1 MQINSYLLNKLN
13 FKARNI
19 NFRSDILKI
28 QVSQVNRKPSSW
40 DIKGAQG
47 FPHIAENE

>member
-28 QVSQVNRKPSSW
+28 GGLYAVFCP
-40 DIKGAQG
+40 
-47 FPHIAENE
+47 

>member
-1 MQINSYLLNKLN
+1 MRMESIKRKFLIALFL
-13 FKARNI
+13 F
-19 NFRSDILKI
+19 I